1 MDRAP
6 SWGGREQERVAG
18 RGAAGRPS
26 RAARSVGLAG
36 PLQNWRHRCRG
47 GTGCTGDSVLRISP
61 QGLPPRDGPARRRI
75 AMRGCFSELETV
87 VQEPIPRRRP
97 PGGHLCL
104 SPPGPVSAARPAATI
119 TAVAPTLPA
128 ISQPSSD
135 CRSLLIV
142 SLISFPQYSVGR
154 YQIGGDDL
162 HSTLSTRA
170 AARDQDST

>member
-1 MDRAP
+1 VRWPRAVSGWRAEKRRADRR
-6 SWGGREQERVAG
+6 S
-18 RGAAGRPS
+18 
-26 RAARSVGLAG
+26 AARSVGLAG

-61 QGLPPRDGPARRRI
+61 QRLPPRDGPARRRI
-75 AMRGCFSELETV
+75 AVSRFAELETG

-142 SLISFPQYSVGR
+142 YLISFPQHSVGR

-170 AARDQDST
+170 AARDQDSA

>member
-6 SWGGREQERVAG
+6 SRGGREGGGPRSGGPTVARRAICG
-18 RGAAGRPS
+18 TRGPSAELASSMSRRDGLYRRFGPANQPAGTIPS
-26 RAARSVGLAG
+26 RRPCPPPNSHERLFLGAGNSCAR
-36 PLQNWRHRCRG
+36 
-47 GTGCTGDSVLRISP
+47 TDS
-61 QGLPPRDGPARRRI
+61 
-75 AMRGCFSELETV
+75 
-87 VQEPIPRRRP
+87 RRRP

-119 TAVAPTLPA
+119 TAPAPTLPA